1 MSSNHIFSQEKNQAG
16 MKRDIDH
23 TRYIV
28 LNQQQIQIMGCT
40 SLAKYHITAI
50 LQLVLILLSGE
61 LTGAAENAAG
71 TNAYSDI
78 KKARIVFL
86 ITEDT
91 LNYEAHK
98 TIPLF
103 AEKIRKQYGYDVT
116 VLLGSGPHGAYSFP
130 DIHIIEDASLLVVFS
145 RRIALPHDQMAAIK
159 NYLGKGRPLIGIRT
173 ANHAFTCRTK
183 IEPGFEDW
191 PGFVAEILGC
201 ENRGYGP
208 VEPGVDVSIQADAV
222 NHPIMKGITS
232 AQWHTEGNAYLV
244 APLLDKDAKVL
255 LLGKVQD
262 KVEPVA
268 WIRMAGKS
276 KVFYTSLGYPADF
289 TLTPFV
295 TLLENAIRWTLGL

>member
-1 MSSNHIFSQEKNQAG
+1 MRRNSFRKFHVTAVLRLCLFLLYAG
-16 MKRDIDH
+16 STH
-23 TRYIV
+23 
-28 LNQQQIQIMGCT
+28 
-40 SLAKYHITAI
+40 
-50 LQLVLILLSGE
+50 
-61 LTGAAENAAG
+61 AAENAADTKANSG
-71 TNAYSDI
+71 V

-86 ITEDT
+86 ITEDP

-130 DIHIIEDASLLVVFS
+130 DIHKIEDASLLVVFS

-159 NYLGKGRPLIGIRT
+159 NYLRKGRPLIGIRT

-208 VEPGVDVSIQADAV
+208 EAPGVDVSIHADAA
-222 NHPIMKGITS
+222 NHPILKGITTS
-232 AQWHTEGNAYLV
+232 PWHTEGNAYLV
-244 APLLDKDAKVL
+244 APLLDKEAKVL

-268 WIRMAGKS
+268 WTRNAGKS

-295 TLLENAIRWTLGL
+295 TLLENAIRWGLGE